1 MPLPPR
7 WALGYHQCRYSY
19 YPESKVRFIADNFRE
34 RRIPADVIWLD
45 IHYLDGYNAVHLGP
59 RAFPRSGAADRRSAR
74 AGLPHSSRSSTPH
87 PKKEPGCAPYDS
99 GLAGDHFVK
108 NPDGSVYE
116 APVWPSQAE
125 KNPGP
130 SVFPDFS
137 KPAAREWWGGLF
149 KTLVDI
155 GVAGI
160 WNDMNEPAVFDDAD
174 RHDAARRAPRQR
186 RPADRPSRDPQRL
199 RPAR

>member
-1 MPLPPR
+1 MGSRTFPRPGWPDRRPPR
-7 WALGYHQCRYSY
+7 AT
-19 YPESKVRFIADNFRE
+19 A
-34 RRIPADVIWLD
+34 
-45 IHYLDGYNAVHLGP
+45 
-59 RAFPRSGAADRRSAR
+59 SAPCTIVD
-74 AGLPHSSRSSTPH
+74 AH
-87 PKKEPGCAPYDS
+87 PKKEPGYAPYDT

-137 KPAAREWWGGLF
+137 KPAAREWWGGLYKMF
-149 KTLVDI
+149 TDI

-160 WNDMNEPAVFDDAD
+160 WNDMNEPAVFDTAD
-174 RHDAARRAPRQR
+174 RHDAARRATSTTTAS
-186 RPADRPSRDPQRL
+186 RPTI
-199 RPAR
+199 ARFTTSTAC